1 MKQVLIFLI
10 ILLGATIDVF
20 SQRVVLETDVPTL
33 EKETIANVRKQCGI
47 TDKTNL
53 YATIVFEVV
62 DTSKRYNGDAFFD
75 TEETIKNY
83 LNRVKIYHY
92 RYEAFVY
99 DDRLE
104 HVYVRNRFLAWNI
117 GRYKQKS
124 DIVERENIFI
134 AQFLLKRDYDFVY
147 SISEKKFN
155 YAIILLCFKNGLRD
169 LAYLKDG
176 QWYSTPVC
184 GSDDFSFLKPLLEER
199 LKEREIIRER
209 LKK

>member
-1 MKQVLIFLI
+1 
-10 ILLGATIDVF
+10 
-20 SQRVVLETDVPTL
+20 
-33 EKETIANVRKQCGI
+33 
-47 TDKTNL
+47 
-53 YATIVFEVV
+53 
-62 DTSKRYNGDAFFD
+62 
-75 TEETIKNY
+75 
-83 LNRVKIYHY
+83 
-92 RYEAFVY
+92 
-99 DDRLE
+99 
-104 HVYVRNRFLAWNI
+104 
-117 GRYKQKS
+117 
-124 DIVERENIFI
+124 
-134 AQFLLKRDYDFVY
+134 LKGNYDFVY

>member
-33 EKETIANVRKQCGI
+33 EKEVITKVRKNLGI

-92 RYEAFVY
+92 RYESFVY
-99 DDRLE
+99 DDRVE

-124 DIVERENIFI
+124 DIVERENISI
-134 AQFLLKRDYDFVY
+134 AQFLLKGNYDFVY
-147 SISEKKFN
+147 SRKK
-155 YAIILLCFKNGLRD
+155 IQLCYYF
-169 LAYLKDG
+169 
-176 QWYSTPVC
+176 VV
-184 GSDDFSFLKPLLEER
+184 F
-199 LKEREIIRER
+199 
-209 LKK
+209 